1 MRALL
6 EVYCDGGCKVG
17 KGIGAATY
25 LFVRG
30 EGIQFIHTTP
40 LKKDGLTNNQAEYTA
55 VYLAVLEA
63 GVGKY
68 TLFSDSEVVVKQ
80 LNGGYKVK
88 EKNLLTL
95 YKAVKET
102 APSVEFV
109 NVPRENK
116 YIMIC
121 DKMNKMM
128 MEMI

>member
-17 KGIGAATY
+17 KGIGATTY
-25 LFVRG
+25 LFVRDG
-30 EGIQFIHTTP
+30 VIQFIHTTP

-68 TLFSDSEVVVKQ
+68 TLFSDSEVVVTQ

-102 APSVEFV
+102 ASSVEFV

-128 MEMI
+128 MEMM